1 MVAEV
6 KIWNPIEV
14 AEEARKDY
22 ASQILASH
30 LTIDPSLSFPL
41 MKPLIIKLC
50 KDIFKAWSNLDDSCF
65 HVEKISGGITNLLLK
80 VSVKEENCI
89 DDTIAIRLYGP
100 NTEYIIDRHREL
112 QAVKYLSAAGFGAKW
127 LGIFGN
133 GMVQSFINAH
143 TLIPSDIRDP
153 KLAAKVAKEL
163 RRFHH
168 VDIPG
173 SKEPQLWNDI
183 WKFFEKASVLEFEES
198 KMHKTYKT
206 ISFREVHDEIVELKY
221 WAILR
226 TRWSLRRFS
235 YYHRT
240 TLRVNIDL
248 LLVYIGLG
256 YVSWANHTRHDK
268 DVNHRIQTGWMKR
281 RNVSGGI
288 CDKRLSSILP
298 QGLSDRLNSPVI
310 FSHNDLL
317 SANIMINDEDK
328 IYFIDYEYASYN
340 YRGFDIANHF
350 AEYAGFECDYNL
362 YPNMNEQF
370 HFFRHY
376 IQPDRPH
383 EKEFIK
389 AEVSEKD
396 LETFYVE
403 TNTYVLA
410 SHLFWAL
417 WGLIQAKMSAIDFDY
432 LGYFFL
438 RYNEYKRQK
447 EKCFLQAQSYLS
459 GFKTE

>member
-1 MVAEV
+1 MGAEV
-6 KIWNPIEV
+6 KIWNPVEV
-14 AEEARKDY
+14 AEQARKDY

-41 MKPLIIKLC
+41 MKPLVIKLC
-50 KDIFKAWSNLDDSCF
+50 KDMFKAWSNLDDSCF

-80 VSVKEENCI
+80 VSVKQKSCI
-89 DDTIAIRLYGP
+89 GDTITIRLYGP

-143 TLIPSDIRDP
+143 TLSPSDIREP
-153 KLAAKVAKEL
+153 KLAAKIAKEL
-163 RRFHH
+163 RKFHH
-168 VDIPG
+168 VEIPG

-183 WKFFEKASVLEFEES
+183 WKFFEKASVLEFDDS
-198 KMHKTYKT
+198 KKHETYET
-206 ISFREVHDEIVELKY
+206 ISFREVHDEIVELK
-221 WAILR
+221 
-226 TRWSLRRFS
+226 
-235 YYHRT
+235 
-240 TLRVNIDL
+240 V
-248 LLVYIGLG
+248 
-256 YVSWANHTRHDK
+256 
-268 DVNHRIQTGWMKR
+268 
-281 RNVSGGI
+281 
-288 CDKRLSSILP
+288 
-298 QGLSDRLNSPVI
+298 LSDCLNSPVI

-317 SANIMINDEDK
+317 SGNIMINDEDK
-328 IYFIDYEYASYN
+328 LYFIDYEYASYN

-350 AEYAGFECDYNL
+350 AEYAGFDCDYNL
-362 YPNMNEQF
+362 YPNMNEQY

-383 EKEFIK
+383 E
-389 AEVSEKD
+389 VSEKD

-403 TNTYVLA
+403 ANTYVLA

-417 WGLIQAKMSAIDFDY
+417 WGLIQAKMSPIEFDY

-438 RYNEYKRQK
+438 RYNEYKRMK
-447 EKCFLQAQSYLS
+447 EKCFSLARSYLS
-459 GFKTE
+459 GCKNE